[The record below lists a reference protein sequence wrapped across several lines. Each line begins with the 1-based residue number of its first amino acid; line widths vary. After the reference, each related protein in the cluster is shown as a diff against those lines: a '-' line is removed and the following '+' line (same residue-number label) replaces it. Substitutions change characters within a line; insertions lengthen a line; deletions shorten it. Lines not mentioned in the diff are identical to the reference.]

1 MMMQLMPARDGAV
14 LTDSCLAANNAADL
28 ESNRILWR
36 HQFWPATTDA
46 ITFDVQ
52 PVSVAHM
59 VEVDIKSKRRFD
71 RALWA
76 LVLSLTSE
84 TTSQNDHF
92 TAIDLR
98 GYFKAADAL

>member
-1 MMMQLMPARDGAV
+1 
-14 LTDSCLAANNAADL
+14 
-28 ESNRILWR
+28 
-36 HQFWPATTDA
+36 
-46 ITFDVQ
+46 
-52 PVSVAHM
+52 M